1 MPVEPANPA
10 PTQPETCR
18 NYHESEESELQ
29 AVPGVLGDGAETSIS
44 SMAAQVARQRP
55 VTYMLP
61 AFDAGEDAQHRS
73 AAELQGH
80 GGASQGVAARRR
92 PSYVVPSRRRRDE
105 LASLG
110 AGSRQGRDEDISMVA
125 MLNGPGGLPLPPPGS
140 TYTPPRRVGRLPTA
154 PTIERVEPEDISM
167 VAEEPAPRLVGLG
180 RFPTAQ
186 TIERVSTPPAP
197 RPGKKKHPEAALYF
211 TACCLLSCLLAL
223 AIGFALMVVYL
234 RYHPQPPR
242 MRVTTATLK
251 NSTLGGRVTNYSVS
265 IQAHI
270 FNPNTELHVVLR
282 YVQLDL
288 YFQGSLVGTQAVWP
302 APIHEAPGD
311 SVLRSAHL
319 LVSVTQEHDVSA
331 WQNATNES
339 GGIKPLVELLL
350 VGRFH
355 SQLNFGR
362 RLPFRFWVYPRCT
375 LWLDPLRGGAL
386 RQSWC

>member
-1 MPVEPANPA
+1 V
-10 PTQPETCR
+10 
-18 NYHESEESELQ
+18 
-29 AVPGVLGDGAETSIS
+29 
-44 SMAAQVARQRP
+44 
-55 VTYMLP
+55 
-61 AFDAGEDAQHRS
+61 
-73 AAELQGH
+73 
-80 GGASQGVAARRR
+80 
-92 PSYVVPSRRRRDE
+92 
-105 LASLG
+105 
-110 AGSRQGRDEDISMVA
+110 
-125 MLNGPGGLPLPPPGS
+125 
-140 TYTPPRRVGRLPTA
+140 
-154 PTIERVEPEDISM
+154 
-167 VAEEPAPRLVGLG
+167 VAEAAPRSVVGLG
-180 RFPTAQ
+180 RLPKA
-186 TIERVSTPPAP
+186 
-197 RPGKKKHPEAALYF
+197 RPDKKKKQKHSEAALLYF
-211 TACCLLSCLLAL
+211 TACCLLSCVLTV
-223 AIGFALMVVYL
+223 AIGFALMVAYL

-251 NSTLGGRVTNYSVS
+251 NSTLQLGGGRAGATNYSLS

-319 LVSVTQEHDVSA
+319 SVNVTQEHDVAA
-331 WQNATNES
+331 WQNATDES

-375 LWLDPLRGGAL
+375 LWLDPLRDGAL